1 MDSGKKAI
9 MREHSTGYLAIE
21 HTQRM
26 KTLCVLVGTQIM

>member
-9 MREHSTGYLAIE
+9 MRKHSTGYVTIE

-26 KTLCVLVGTQIM
+26 KALCVLV